1 MASLNKNLN
10 NFFNN
15 NKFLGS
21 FQSFKDIP
29 YSDIKKECCFIGRSN
44 VGKSSLI
51 NSLIQRK
58 GLAKTSKTP
67 GKTQLINHFLIDNI
81 FYLVDLPGFGYSKL
95 SKSESEKIKKISID
109 YITNRK
115 NLTKLFLLIDIRHEP
130 VKSDI
135 DYINFLIEYNIQF
148 DVIFTKV
155 DKLKAEVVKKKFMNY
170 KNFLIEKT
178 YNQKYFLT
186 SSSKKTGLDDLR
198 NYLLSLTD

>member
-1 MASLNKNLN
+1 MFLKNV
-10 NFFNN
+10 
-15 NKFLGS
+15 KF
-21 FQSFKDIP
+21 
-29 YSDIKKECCFIGRSN
+29 IKSSSKSSECPADSRYEFAFIGRSN

-67 GKTQLINHFLIDNI
+67 GKTQLINHFLIDDI

-95 SKSESEKIKKISID
+95 SKSESEKIKRISID

-115 NLTKLFLLIDIRHEP
+115 NLKKLFLLIDIRHEA

-198 NYLLSLTD
+198 NYLLSLTV

>member
-1 MASLNKNLN
+1 MFLKNV
-10 NFFNN
+10 
-15 NKFLGS
+15 KF
-21 FQSFKDIP
+21 
-29 YSDIKKECCFIGRSN
+29 IKSSSKSSECPADSRHEFAFIGRSN

-67 GKTQLINHFLIDNI
+67 GKTQLINHFLIDDI

-95 SKSESEKIKKISID
+95 SKSESEKIKRISID
-109 YITNRK
+109 Y
-115 NLTKLFLLIDIRHEP
+115 IRHEP

-155 DKLKAEVVKKKFMNY
+155 DKLKAEVVKKKFMSY

>member
-1 MASLNKNLN
+1 VFLKNV
-10 NFFNN
+10 
-15 NKFLGS
+15 KF
-21 FQSFKDIP
+21 
-29 YSDIKKECCFIGRSN
+29 IKSSSKSSECPTDKRHEFAFIGRSN

-58 GLAKTSKTP
+58 GLAKTSKNP
-67 GKTQLINHFLIDNI
+67 GKTQLINHFLIDDT

-95 SKSESEKIKKISID
+95 SKSESEKIKRISID
-109 YITNRK
+109 YITNRV
-115 NLTKLFLLIDIRHEP
+115 NLKKLFLLIDIRHEP

-155 DKLKAEVVKKKFMNY
+155 DKLKEKIVQQKFMNY

-186 SSSKKTGLDDLR
+186 SSSKKTGLLDLQ
-198 NYLLSLTD
+198 NYILNLVD

>member
-1 MASLNKNLN
+1 MFLKNVR
-10 NFFNN
+10 F
-15 NKFLGS
+15 
-21 FQSFKDIP
+21 
-29 YSDIKKECCFIGRSN
+29 IKSSSKSSECPNDKRNEFAFIGRSN

-58 GLAKTSKTP
+58 GLAKTSKIP
-67 GKTQLINHFLIDNI
+67 GKTQLINHFLIDDA

-95 SKSESEKIKKISID
+95 SKSESEKIKRISID

-115 NLTKLFLLIDIRHEP
+115 NLKKLFFLIDIRHEP

-148 DVIFTKV
+148 DVIFTKI
-155 DKLKAEVVKKKFMNY
+155 DKLKEKVIKQKFMNY

-178 YNQKYFLT
+178 FNQKHFLI
-186 SSSKKTGLDDLR
+186 SSSKKTGLEDLR
-198 NYLLSLTD
+198 NYLLSLSD

>member
-1 MASLNKNLN
+1 MFLKNVR
-10 NFFNN
+10 F
-15 NKFLGS
+15 
-21 FQSFKDIP
+21 
-29 YSDIKKECCFIGRSN
+29 IKSSSKSSECPNDKRNEFAFIGRSN

-51 NSLIQRK
+51 NSLIQKK
-58 GLAKTSKTP
+58 GLAKTSKSP
-67 GKTQLINHFLIDNI
+67 GKTQLINHFLIDDA

-95 SKSESEKIKKISID
+95 SKSESEKIKRISTD

-115 NLTKLFLLIDIRHEP
+115 NLKKLFLLIDIRHEP

>member
-1 MASLNKNLN
+1 MFLKNV
-10 NFFNN
+10 
-15 NKFLGS
+15 KF
-21 FQSFKDIP
+21 
-29 YSDIKKECCFIGRSN
+29 IKSSSKSSECPNDKRHEFACIGRSN

-67 GKTQLINHFLIDNI
+67 GKTQLINHFLIDDV

-95 SKSESEKIKKISID
+95 SKSKSEKIKKISLD

>member
-1 MASLNKNLN
+1 MFLKNV
-10 NFFNN
+10 
-15 NKFLGS
+15 KF
-21 FQSFKDIP
+21 
-29 YSDIKKECCFIGRSN
+29 IKSSSKSSECPADSRHEFAFIGRSN

-51 NSLIQRK
+51 NSLTQRK

-67 GKTQLINHFLIDNI
+67 GKTQLINHFLIDDI

-95 SKSESEKIKKISID
+95 SKSESEKIKRISID

-115 NLTKLFLLIDIRHEP
+115 NLTKLFLLIDIRHDP

>member
-1 MASLNKNLN
+1 MFLKNVR
-10 NFFNN
+10 F
-15 NKFLGS
+15 
-21 FQSFKDIP
+21 
-29 YSDIKKECCFIGRSN
+29 IKSSSKSSECPNDKRNEFAFIGRSN

-51 NSLIQRK
+51 NSLIQKK
-58 GLAKTSKTP
+58 GLAKTSKSP
-67 GKTQLINHFLIDNI
+67 GKTQLINHFLIDDA

-95 SKSESEKIKKISID
+95 SKSESEKIKRISID

-115 NLTKLFLLIDIRHEP
+115 NLKKLFLLIDIRHEP

-148 DVIFTKV
+148 DVIFTKI
-155 DKLKAEVVKKKFMNY
+155 DKLKEKVVKQKFMNY

-178 YNQKYFLT
+178 FNQKYFLT

>member
-1 MASLNKNLN
+1 MFLKNVR
-10 NFFNN
+10 F
-15 NKFLGS
+15 
-21 FQSFKDIP
+21 
-29 YSDIKKECCFIGRSN
+29 IKSSSKSSECPNDKRNEFAFIGRSN

-58 GLAKTSKTP
+58 GLAKTSKSP
-67 GKTQLINHFLIDNI
+67 GKTQLINHFLIDDA

-95 SKSESEKIKKISID
+95 SKSESEKIKRISID

-115 NLTKLFLLIDIRHEP
+115 NLKKLFLLIDIRHEP

-148 DVIFTKV
+148 DVIFTKI
-155 DKLKAEVVKKKFMNY
+155 DKLKEKVVKQKFMNY

-178 YNQKYFLT
+178 FNQKYFLT
-186 SSSKKTGLDDLR
+186 SSSKKAGLEDLR
-198 NYLLSLTD
+198 NYLLSLSD

>member
-1 MASLNKNLN
+1 MFLKNV
-10 NFFNN
+10 
-15 NKFLGS
+15 KF
-21 FQSFKDIP
+21 
-29 YSDIKKECCFIGRSN
+29 IKSSSKSSECPTDKRHEFAFIGRSN

-58 GLAKTSKTP
+58 GLAKTSKNP
-67 GKTQLINHFLIDNI
+67 GKTQLINHFLIDDT

-95 SKSESEKIKKISID
+95 SKSESEKIKRISID
-109 YITNRK
+109 YITNRV
-115 NLTKLFLLIDIRHEP
+115 NLKKLFLLIDIRHEP

-155 DKLKAEVVKKKFMNY
+155 DKLKEKIVQQKFMNY

-186 SSSKKTGLDDLR
+186 SSSKKTGLLDLQ
-198 NYLLSLTD
+198 NYILNLVD

>member
-1 MASLNKNLN
+1 VFLKNV
-10 NFFNN
+10 
-15 NKFLGS
+15 KF
-21 FQSFKDIP
+21 
-29 YSDIKKECCFIGRSN
+29 IKSSSKSSECPTDKRHEFAFIGRSN

-58 GLAKTSKTP
+58 GLAKTSKNP
-67 GKTQLINHFLIDNI
+67 GKTQLINHFLIDDI

-95 SKSESEKIKKISID
+95 SKSESEKIKRISID

-115 NLTKLFLLIDIRHEP
+115 NLTRHVS

-155 DKLKAEVVKKKFMNY
+155 DKLKEKIVQQKFMNY

-186 SSSKKTGLDDLR
+186 SSSKKTGLLDLQ
-198 NYLLSLTD
+198 NYILNLVD

>member
-1 MASLNKNLN
+1 MQTHVHEFA
-10 NFFNN
+10 
-15 NKFLGS
+15 
-21 FQSFKDIP
+21 
-29 YSDIKKECCFIGRSN
+29 FIGRSN

-67 GKTQLINHFLIDNI
+67 GKTQLINHFLIDDI

-95 SKSESEKIKKISID
+95 SKSESEKIKRISID

>member
-1 MASLNKNLN
+1 MFLKNV
-10 NFFNN
+10 
-15 NKFLGS
+15 KF
-21 FQSFKDIP
+21 
-29 YSDIKKECCFIGRSN
+29 IKSSSKSSECPADSRNEFAFIGRSN

-67 GKTQLINHFLIDNI
+67 GKTQLINHFLIDDI

-95 SKSESEKIKKISID
+95 SKSESEKIKRISID

>member
-1 MASLNKNLN
+1 MFLKNVR
-10 NFFNN
+10 F
-15 NKFLGS
+15 
-21 FQSFKDIP
+21 
-29 YSDIKKECCFIGRSN
+29 IKSSSKSSECPNDKRNEFAFIGRSN

-51 NSLIQRK
+51 NSLIEKK
-58 GLAKTSKTP
+58 GLAKTSKSP
-67 GKTQLINHFLIDNI
+67 GKTQLINHFLIDDT

-95 SKSESEKIKKISID
+95 SKFEAEKIKRISID

-148 DVIFTKV
+148 DVIFTKI
-155 DKLKAEVVKKKFMNY
+155 DKLKEKVVKQKFMNY

-178 YNQKYFLT
+178 FNQKYFLT
-186 SSSKKTGLDDLR
+186 SSSKKTGLEDLR
-198 NYLLSLTD
+198 NYLLSLSD

>member
-1 MASLNKNLN
+1 MFLKNV
-10 NFFNN
+10 
-15 NKFLGS
+15 KF
-21 FQSFKDIP
+21 
-29 YSDIKKECCFIGRSN
+29 IKSSSKSSECPADSRHEFAFIGRSN

-67 GKTQLINHFLIDNI
+67 GKTQLINHFLIDDI

-95 SKSESEKIKKISID
+95 SKSESEKIKRISID

-135 DYINFLIEYNIQF
+135 DYINFLIDLDYNIRN
-148 DVIFTKV
+148 VKV
-155 DKLKAEVVKKKFMNY
+155 VNY
-170 KNFLIEKT
+170 NGLLIMH
-178 YNQKYFLT
+178 L
-186 SSSKKTGLDDLR
+186 
-198 NYLLSLTD
+198 

>member
-1 MASLNKNLN
+1 MFLKNV
-10 NFFNN
+10 
-15 NKFLGS
+15 KFLKS
-21 FQSFKDIP
+21 SSK
-29 YSDIKKECCFIGRSN
+29 SSECPTDKRHEFAFIGRSN

-58 GLAKTSKTP
+58 GLAKTSKNP
-67 GKTQLINHFLIDNI
+67 GKTQLINHFLIDDT

-95 SKSESEKIKKISID
+95 SKSESEKIKRISID
-109 YITNRK
+109 YITNRV
-115 NLTKLFLLIDIRHEP
+115 NLKKLFLLIDIRHEP

-155 DKLKAEVVKKKFMNY
+155 DKLKEKIVQQKFMNY

-186 SSSKKTGLDDLR
+186 SSSKKTGLLDLQ
-198 NYLLSLTD
+198 NYILNLVD

>member
-1 MASLNKNLN
+1 VFLKNVR
-10 NFFNN
+10 F
-15 NKFLGS
+15 
-21 FQSFKDIP
+21 
-29 YSDIKKECCFIGRSN
+29 IKSSSKSSECPNDERNEFAFIGRSN

-58 GLAKTSKTP
+58 GLAKTSKSP
-67 GKTQLINHFLIDNI
+67 GKTQLINHFLIDDA

-95 SKSESEKIKKISID
+95 SKSESEKIKRISID

-115 NLTKLFLLIDIRHEP
+115 NLKKLFLLIDIRHEA

-148 DVIFTKV
+148 DVIFTKI
-155 DKLKAEVVKKKFMNY
+155 DKLKEKVVKQKFMNY

-178 YNQKYFLT
+178 FNQKYFLT
-186 SSSKKTGLDDLR
+186 SSSKKTGLEDLR
-198 NYLLSLTD
+198 NYLLSLCN

>member
-1 MASLNKNLN
+1 MFLKNVR
-10 NFFNN
+10 F
-15 NKFLGS
+15 
-21 FQSFKDIP
+21 
-29 YSDIKKECCFIGRSN
+29 IKSSSKSSECPNDKRNEFAFIGRSN

-58 GLAKTSKTP
+58 GLAKTSKIP
-67 GKTQLINHFLIDNI
+67 GKTQLINHFLIDDA

-95 SKSESEKIKKISID
+95 SKSESEKIKRISID

-115 NLTKLFLLIDIRHEP
+115 NLKKLFLLIDIRHEP

-148 DVIFTKV
+148 DVIFTKI
-155 DKLKAEVVKKKFMNY
+155 DKLKEKVIKQKFMNY

-178 YNQKYFLT
+178 FNQKHFLI
-186 SSSKKTGLDDLR
+186 SSSKKTGLEDLR
-198 NYLLSLTD
+198 NYLLSLSD

>member
-1 MASLNKNLN
+1 VFLKNV
-10 NFFNN
+10 
-15 NKFLGS
+15 KF
-21 FQSFKDIP
+21 
-29 YSDIKKECCFIGRSN
+29 IKSSSKSSECPTDKRHEFAFIGRSN

-67 GKTQLINHFLIDNI
+67 GKTQLINHFLIDDT

-95 SKSESEKIKKISID
+95 SKSESEKIKRISID
-109 YITNRK
+109 YITNRV
-115 NLTKLFLLIDIRHEP
+115 NLKKLFLLIDIRHEP

-155 DKLKAEVVKKKFMNY
+155 DKLKEKIVQQKFMNY

-186 SSSKKTGLDDLR
+186 SSSKKTGLLDLQ
-198 NYLLSLTD
+198 NYILNLVD

>member
-1 MASLNKNLN
+1 MFLKNV
-10 NFFNN
+10 
-15 NKFLGS
+15 KFIKS
-21 FQSFKDIP
+21 SSKSSECP
-29 YSDIKKECCFIGRSN
+29 SDKRHEFAFIGRSN

-51 NSLIQRK
+51 NSLTKRK

-67 GKTQLINHFLIDNI
+67 GKTQLINHFLIDDT

-95 SKSESEKIKKISID
+95 SKSESEKIKKVSLD

-115 NLTKLFLLIDIRHEP
+115 NLKKLFLLIDIRHEP

-135 DYINFLIEYNIQF
+135 DYINFLIEYNVQF

-155 DKLKAEVVKKKFMNY
+155 DKLKEKVVNQKFMNY
-170 KNFLIEKT
+170 KKFLIEKT

-186 SSSKKTGLDDLR
+186 SSSKKTGLEDLQ

>member
-1 MASLNKNLN
+1 MDIIVSLN
-10 NFFNN
+10 
-15 NKFLGS
+15 
-21 FQSFKDIP
+21 
-29 YSDIKKECCFIGRSN
+29 
-44 VGKSSLI
+44 
-51 NSLIQRK
+51 
-58 GLAKTSKTP
+58 
-67 GKTQLINHFLIDNI
+67 
-81 FYLVDLPGFGYSKL
+81 FYNYL
-95 SKSESEKIKKISID
+95 
-109 YITNRK
+109 
-115 NLTKLFLLIDIRHEP
+115 
-130 VKSDI
+130 SDI